1 MWQRGDVHGCRRA
14 VLGSLVITGAVVLSG
29 CGNDEQP
36 VRVGGPGVEASVGDV
51 QLRNVRLDNPPAGIY
66 EIGSA
71 ALLGVA
77 MVNEGDED
85 EQLVGVSGPDFT
97 GAVVDENPASSD
109 PAITVPAGETVFT
122 DGPDG
127 PVLVLVGIDET
138 LRSSESLPVTF
149 TFEPAGEVTVDVPV
163 SAPLQLTLDRFL
175 RERAAGD

>member
-1 MWQRGDVHGCRRA
+1 MHRSRGRA
-14 VLGSLVITGAVVLSG
+14 TVGSSLVIASVVLSG
-29 CGNDEQP
+29 CGDDGQAA
-36 VRVGGPGVEASVGDV
+36 RVGGPGVGGSVGDV
-51 QLRNVRLDNPPAGIY
+51 ELRNVRLDNPPAGIY

-77 MVNEGDED
+77 IVNEGDD

-109 PAITVPAGETVFT
+109 PAITIPAGRTVFT

-149 TFEPAGEVTVDVPV
+149 TFEEAGEVTVDAPV
-163 SAPLQLTLDRFL
+163 SAPLRLTLDRWL
-175 RERAAGD
+175 REQAAGD